1 MQTAQKT
8 ALITGGSSGIGAGI
22 ALVLAEEG
30 YDLAITYGGNAD
42 GAAATKQAV
51 EALGRRC
58 AVIQADLSRRE
69 TPEAVVAAALEA
81 LGHLDVLVCNAGV
94 TRHHSILTM
103 TADEMDWLYGL
114 DYRGYILAAG
124 AAARHMVAQG
134 IQGNIIFVTSSR
146 GERAYPNDPIY
157 GGLKAALK
165 RSCES
170 IAMDLSPH
178 GIRVNCLAPG
188 ATQVRDSEHAQQ
200 WSRELGSRIPLGRL
214 GTPRECGYAVSYLV
228 SEKAGYITG
237 VTLRIDGGL
246 ILPGMPEGDY
256 ENAARRGWG
265 RPPINE
271 ALMQAIQ
278 DRQNHPTEASN
289 HE

>member
-1 MQTAQKT
+1 MATERKT

-22 ALVLAEEG
+22 AQVLAEEG
-30 YDLAITYGGNAD
+30 YDIAITYGGNAD
-42 GAAATKQAV
+42 GAQVTKAAV

-58 AVIQADLSRRE
+58 AVIQADLSHRE

-81 LGHLDVLVCNAGV
+81 LGRLDVLVCNAGV

-124 AAARHMVAQG
+124 AAARHMVTAG
-134 IQGNIIFVTSSR
+134 IRGNIVFVTSSR

-178 GIRVNCLAPG
+178 GIRVNCIAPG
-188 ATQVRDSEHAQQ
+188 ATQVREGERAQQ
-200 WSRELGSRIPLGRL
+200 WSAMLGPRIPLGRL
-214 GTPRECGYAVSYLV
+214 GTPRECGHAVAYLV
-228 SEKAGYITG
+228 SDKAAYITG
-237 VTLRIDGGL
+237 VTLRLDGGL

-256 ENAARRGWG
+256 DNAARRGWG
-265 RPPINE
+265 RPIVDE
-271 ALMQAIQ
+271 RLMQAIQ
-278 DRQNHPTEASN
+278 DRQNHPTEADH

>member
-1 MQTAQKT
+1 MQAEQKT

-22 ALVLAEEG
+22 AQVLAEEG
-30 YDLAITYGGNAD
+30 YDVAITYGENAA
-42 GAAATKQAV
+42 GAEETKKTV

-103 TADEMDWLYGL
+103 TADEIDWLYGL

-124 AAARHMVAQG
+124 AAARHMVANG
-134 IQGNIIFVTSSR
+134 IHGNIVFVTSSR

-178 GIRVNCLAPG
+178 GIRVNCIAPG
-188 ATQVRDSEHAQQ
+188 ATQVRDNERAHQ
-200 WSRELGSRIPLGRL
+200 WARDLGGRIPLGRL

-228 SEKAGYITG
+228 SEKAAYITG
-237 VTLRIDGGL
+237 VVLRLDGGL
-246 ILPGMPEGDY
+246 ILPGMPEHDFD
-256 ENAARRGWG
+256 NAARRGWG
-265 RPPINE
+265 RPLVNDQ
-271 ALMQAIQ
+271 LMQAIQ
-278 DRQNHPTEASN
+278 ERQNHPTEAEH